1 MTWRDTLEGLKQEL
15 TEVRTQRQR
24 RVEEEDAGLQ
34 KERDDL
40 SRMAKDLGVDELL
53 AEMNATLLDGKGE
66 IETIIGWESNDGDP
80 DLDGVISMN
89 GDEPDDDDEDTDVIT
104 TILSW
109 EEGGEMEIAV
119 DLGLSD
125 EGIYLQINEIEI
137 RPERDALEQGL
148 IVAFRDELDLSK
160 FGYSDQKSNGKR
172 PGNRARQG
180 RVRSRRLSVDR
191 RLFCRL

>member
-66 IETIIGWESNDGDP
+66 IQTIIGWESDVGDP

-104 TILSW
+104 TVLSW

-148 IVAFRDELDLSK
+148 IVAFRDELDL
-160 FGYSDQKSNGKR
+160 
-172 PGNRARQG
+172 
-180 RVRSRRLSVDR
+180 
-191 RLFCRL
+191 

>member
-1 MTWRDTLEGLKQEL
+1 MTWRETLEGLKQEL
-15 TEVRTQRQR
+15 TDVRAVRQR
-24 RVEEEDAGLQ
+24 RVDEDEAGLQ

-40 SRMAKDLGVDELL
+40 SRTFQDLGIDGLL

-66 IETIIGWESNDGDP
+66 IETIVGWESTGEDP
-80 DLDGVISMN
+80 DQEAGISMN
-89 GDEPDDDDEDTDVIT
+89 GDEPDEDNEDTDVIT

-137 RPERDALEQGL
+137 RPEKEALEQGL
-148 IVAFRDELDLSK
+148 IQAFRDELDL
-160 FGYSDQKSNGKR
+160 
-172 PGNRARQG
+172 
-180 RVRSRRLSVDR
+180 
-191 RLFCRL
+191 

>member
-66 IETIIGWESNDGDP
+66 IQTIIGWESDDGDP
-80 DLDGVISMN
+80 DLEGVITMN
-89 GDEPDDDDEDTDVIT
+89 GDEPDEDTDVIT

-148 IVAFRDELDLSK
+148 IVAFRDELDL
-160 FGYSDQKSNGKR
+160 
-172 PGNRARQG
+172 
-180 RVRSRRLSVDR
+180 
-191 RLFCRL
+191 

>member
-40 SRMAKDLGVDELL
+40 SLMAKDLGVDELL
-53 AEMNATLLDGKGE
+53 AEMNATLLDGRGE
-66 IETIIGWESNDGDP
+66 IETIIGWESDEGDP
-80 DLDGVISMN
+80 RLDGVISMN

-148 IVAFRDELDLSK
+148 IVAFRDELDL
-160 FGYSDQKSNGKR
+160 
-172 PGNRARQG
+172 
-180 RVRSRRLSVDR
+180 
-191 RLFCRL
+191 

>member
-24 RVEEEDAGLQ
+24 RVEEEDADLQ

-66 IETIIGWESNDGDP
+66 IQTIIGWESADGAT

-148 IVAFRDELDLSK
+148 IVAFRDELDL
-160 FGYSDQKSNGKR
+160 
-172 PGNRARQG
+172 
-180 RVRSRRLSVDR
+180 
-191 RLFCRL
+191 

>member
-66 IETIIGWESNDGDP
+66 IQTIIGWESDDGDP
-80 DLDGVISMN
+80 DLEGAISMN
-89 GDEPDDDDEDTDVIT
+89 GDEHDDDDEDTDVIT

-148 IVAFRDELDLSK
+148 IVAFRDELDL
-160 FGYSDQKSNGKR
+160 
-172 PGNRARQG
+172 
-180 RVRSRRLSVDR
+180 
-191 RLFCRL
+191 

>member
-66 IETIIGWESNDGDP
+66 IQTIIGWESADGDP
-80 DLDGVISMN
+80 DLEGAISMN

-148 IVAFRDELDLSK
+148 IVAFRDELDL
-160 FGYSDQKSNGKR
+160 
-172 PGNRARQG
+172 
-180 RVRSRRLSVDR
+180 
-191 RLFCRL
+191 

>member
-66 IETIIGWESNDGDP
+66 IQTIVGWVSDDGDP

-89 GDEPDDDDEDTDVIT
+89 GDEPGDDGEDTDVIT

-148 IVAFRDELDLSK
+148 IVAFRDELDL
-160 FGYSDQKSNGKR
+160 
-172 PGNRARQG
+172 
-180 RVRSRRLSVDR
+180 
-191 RLFCRL
+191 